1 MVPFV
6 LVSLLRRIATFK
18 EEGRYDVSPFSPTQ
32 LTLATTGIL
41 SLLKRR
47 GA

>member
-1 MVPFV
+1 MVSPFC
-6 LVSLLRRIATFK
+6 RIATFK
-18 EEGRYDVSPFSPTQ
+18 EEGRCDVSPFSPTQ